1 MFKKLGTYLLRAVVV
16 FIDFFYPPFRKW
28 LNIEW
33 YHYLACGCL
42 NALQDWVVY
51 SFFYNIVL
59 QRQIVDLGFFAFEP
73 HTAALLLVTP
83 ITFFVGFSFSKY
95 ITFRG
100 SKIETWQ
107 QLLRYALI
115 LLVNFVVSWGCIK
128 LLVEHFGLYPT
139 PSKMITTVITTL
151 ISFTLQKYY
160 SFRKQ
165 ARHEQLD

>member
-1 MFKKLGTYLLRAVVV
+1 MRTIGKYLLRAVVA
-16 FIDFFYPPFRKW
+16 FIDFFYPPFGKW
-28 LNIEW
+28 LSLEL

-42 NALQDWVVY
+42 NAAQDWVVY

-59 QRQIVDLGFFAFEP
+59 QRRVVDLGFFAFEP
-73 HTAALLLVTP
+73 HTAALMLVTP

-107 QLLRYALI
+107 QLLRYGLI
-115 LLVNFVVSWGCIK
+115 LLVNFAVSWACIK

-139 PSKMITTVITTL
+139 PSKMVTTVVTTV

-160 SFRKQ
+160 SFRKH
-165 ARHEQLD
+165 RHDEHLD